1 MIDYT
6 NIPRDSRRVP
16 LQTRVQF
23 KFDRFSGFISEYSAN
38 ISPGGLFLRT
48 REPRPPGTVLDLE
61 FRLGDG
67 YELIRGR
74 GEVIWVRA
82 EDEGPSRPGGMGIR
96 FLELSEGSRELI
108 YRIVDEHIL
117 QGGTP
122 FDVTQKPADP
132 APAPAPEAEPAPFP
146 ELLDR
151 PSAPGRGEPE
161 PAPDAASWLPPAE
174 GAFRGPAAGEDAGA
188 PRVPSPEPF
197 PELLPKPAP
206 PAAPSPMFA
215 TSFGSA
221 SVQPPPRRLWP
232 WVLLAAL
239 VVLAAVAFLLGREVI
254 LKAPVE
260 RPATASPAPRQAP
273 VPKPRQPAAET
284 GPREASPPAPLPPAA
299 PAPAPPAA
307 PQGPVLTRLDR
318 VTSERTAGGTDI
330 LLWGNGEI
338 PPATYKR
345 SRIEGNPPRELIR
358 LSGVRGA
365 QPQTRVVVGTPEV
378 LQVRTGYHPEAGN
391 GELHVVL
398 DLAHPAVTV
407 TGIEQ
412 EPHRLRIHLKR
423 G

>member
-1 MIDYT
+1 MIDY
-6 NIPRDSRRVP
+6 NDIPRDSRRVP
-16 LQTRVQF
+16 LETRVQF

-48 REPRPPGTVLDLE
+48 LEPRPPGTVLDLE

-82 EDEGPSRPGGMGIR
+82 EDEGTARPAGMGIR

-108 YRIVDEHIL
+108 YRIVDEHVL

-122 FDVTQKPADP
+122 FDVTQQPPDP
-132 APAPAPEAEPAPFP
+132 VPSPVPEVPEVPEAGPPPFP
-146 ELLDR
+146 ELFDR
-151 PSAPGRGEPE
+151 PAAAESHEPEPE
-161 PAPDAASWLPPAE
+161 PAPDAASWLPALEDPAPE
-174 GAFRGPAAGEDAGA
+174 TSSA
-188 PRVPSPEPF
+188 SPEPF
-197 PELLPKPAP
+197 PELLAKTAP
-206 PAAPSPMFA
+206 PPAPSPMFA

-221 SVQPPPRRLWP
+221 SVQRPPRRLWP
-232 WVLLAAL
+232 WALLAVVL
-239 VVLAAVAFLLGREVI
+239 VLAAAAFLLRGRIVGWTG
-254 LKAPVE
+254 LG
-260 RPATASPAPRQAP
+260 
-273 VPKPRQPAAET
+273 AE
-284 GPREASPPAPLPPAA
+284 EPPPIRSSKAA
-299 PAPAPPAA
+299 PAPASPPVTRRPPVTAGPRETSPPVSPPATPT

-338 PPATYKR
+338 PPETYKR

-365 QPQTRVVVGTPEV
+365 QPQTRVLVGSAEV
-378 LQVRTGYHPEAGN
+378 LQIRTGYHPEAGS

-412 EPHRLRIHLKR
+412 EPHRLRIHLR
-423 G
+423 RR